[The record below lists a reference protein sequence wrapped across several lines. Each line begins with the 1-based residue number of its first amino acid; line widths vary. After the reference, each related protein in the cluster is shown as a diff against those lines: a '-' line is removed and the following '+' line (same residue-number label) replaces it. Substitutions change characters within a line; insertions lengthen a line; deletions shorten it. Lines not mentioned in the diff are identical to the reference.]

1 MATPATS
8 ATLKRPVKIVIAD
21 DHAVIRKM
29 VSTTLKE
36 EPGFDVIGEA
46 ENGLQAVHKAE
57 VLRPDVV
64 VLNIKM
70 PVLDGFEAARRIRK
84 TLPEIAIVILSSEAD
99 RRFIEEAKKIGARA
113 FVPKT
118 EAAIGLVKA
127 IDAALRNDAFFV
139 VE

>member
-8 ATLKRPVKIVIAD
+8 APLKRPVKILIAD
-21 DHAVIRKM
+21 DHAVIRQM
-29 VSTTLKE
+29 VAATLKE
-36 EPGFDVIGEA
+36 ESGFDVIGEA
-46 ENGLQAVHKAE
+46 ENGLQAIDKAR
-57 VLRPDVV
+57 LLKPDVV

-99 RRFIEEAKKIGARA
+99 RRFIEEAKKIGVRA

-118 EAAIGLVKA
+118 EAATALVKA
-127 IDAALRNDAFFV
+127 IEAAIRNDEFFV
-139 VE
+139 VD

>member
-8 ATLKRPVKIVIAD
+8 APLKRPVKILIAD
-21 DHAVIRKM
+21 DHAVIRQM
-29 VSTTLKE
+29 VAATLKE
-36 EPGFDVIGEA
+36 EAGFDVIGEA
-46 ENGLQAVHKAE
+46 ENGLQAIDKAR
-57 VLRPDVV
+57 LLKPDVV

-99 RRFIEEAKKIGARA
+99 RRFIEEAKKIGVRA

-118 EAAIGLVKA
+118 EAATALVKA
-127 IDAALRNDAFFV
+127 IEAAIRNDEFFV
-139 VE
+139 VD

>member
-8 ATLKRPVKIVIAD
+8 APLKRPVKILIAD
-21 DHAVIRKM
+21 DHAVIRQM
-29 VSTTLKE
+29 VAATLKE
-36 EPGFDVIGEA
+36 ESGFDVIGEA
-46 ENGLQAVHKAE
+46 ENGLQAIDKAT
-57 VLRPDVV
+57 LLKPDVV

-99 RRFIEEAKKIGARA
+99 RRFIEEAKKIGVRA

-118 EAAIGLVKA
+118 EAATALVKA
-127 IDAALRNDAFFV
+127 IEAAIRNDEFFV
-139 VE
+139 VD